1 MFIRCPHY
9 LHTSY
14 HESSLLLRP
23 GTAGNMT
30 TLSRIKDEIL
40 SFRRR
45 FWDAEVKNVNSQGS
59 VNGGIIV
66 AVKGCLIGAYGGA
79 KWNFN
84 QTFFLGKKDRRFFVL
99 NDILQVDYVRSTC
112 CDSYRYCGSVS
123 SFYDRDDEVYY
134 SVFTD
139 DHKSPKEDQEEE
151 EILLY
156 RGDTRLHDNWVKKLK
171 SKIRKSYRGSSRK
184 LKSKIRKSYRDASRK
199 RSV

>member
-1 MFIRCPHY
+1 
-9 LHTSY
+9 
-14 HESSLLLRP
+14 
-23 GTAGNMT
+23 MT
-30 TLSRIKDEIL
+30 TLSRINDAIT
-40 SFRRR
+40 SFPYS
-45 FWDAEVKNVNSQGS
+45 FWDVEVKTVNSQRS
-59 VNGGIIV
+59 VDGGIIV
-66 AVKGCLIGAYGGA
+66 AVQCCFTGLHGDKG
-79 KWNFN
+79 NFN

-112 CDSYRYCGSVS
+112 CDSYSYCGSVS

-156 RGDTRLHDNWVKKLK
+156 RGDTRLHDNRVKKLK